1 MTLIIQV
8 EDRISEK
15 YADLSAKLQAAADYV
30 VENPTDVATRSLRAV
45 SAASG
50 VSPAT
55 LSRLARTLEFE
66 NYEDMREL
74 LRGAIESRGG
84 SFAERAERLKRL
96 GDSGQSMLERQTSAC
111 VMNISA
117 MTERIDRARL
127 KGAVDA
133 LERARKVVLFGAFSS
148 TGVVEYMAY
157 LANFFN
163 PNWMLADRMGA
174 SLGATLNELG
184 ENDVVLI
191 VTKSPYTRRAVLAA
205 EMVQAAGVQ
214 VIVVTDSH
222 ACPAN
227 KYAHYSFIVPSD
239 SPQFFSSYA
248 ATIVLLETMI
258 AMLVARSDAATSQK
272 IRDIEARNSSLG
284 EFWAD

>member
-1 MTLIIQV
+1 MTLTIQV

-66 NYEDMREL
+66 SYEDMREL
-74 LRGAIESRGG
+74 LRGAVESRGG
-84 SFAERAERLKRL
+84 SFAERAERLKEL
-96 GDSGQSMLERQTSAC
+96 GDSGLSMLDRQTSAC
-111 VMNISA
+111 VLNISA

-127 KGAVDA
+127 KSAVDA
-133 LERARKVVLFGAFSS
+133 LEQARKVVLFGAFSS

-157 LANFFN
+157 LANFFKS
-163 PNWMLADRMGA
+163 NWMLADRMGA
-174 SLGATLNELG
+174 SLGATLNGLG
-184 ENDVVLI
+184 KDDVILI
-191 VTKSPYTRRAVLAA
+191 VTKTPYARRAVLAA
-205 EMVQAAGVQ
+205 EMVHAAGAQ
-214 VIVVTDSH
+214 VIVITDSH

-227 KYAHYSFIVPSD
+227 KFAHFSFIVPSD

-248 ATIVLLETMI
+248 ATIALLETMI
-258 AMLVARSDAATSQK
+258 AMLVARSDATTSER
-272 IRDIEARNSSLG
+272 IRDIEARNTSLG